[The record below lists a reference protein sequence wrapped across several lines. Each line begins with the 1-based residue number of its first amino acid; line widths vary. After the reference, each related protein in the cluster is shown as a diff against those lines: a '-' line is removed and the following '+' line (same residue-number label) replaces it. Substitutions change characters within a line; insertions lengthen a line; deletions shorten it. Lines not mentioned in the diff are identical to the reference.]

1 MGAAANPEKPS
12 LGAKPASWRIEIVMV
27 VVGLLFFG
35 LDLSLPLGVAGG
47 IPYVVVVSLSFW
59 SPRRHLALLSAVVC
73 SGLILAG
80 YFLSRPGGAWA
91 VVVANRVLAL
101 FAIWVIALLSF
112 LRSRTEERLQ
122 RSEARIRAIVETA
135 AEGIIT
141 IDARGIVESFNP
153 ASERL
158 FGYRAEEVVGQKV
171 NLLMP
176 APHRDAHDEYLRRY
190 LQTGEARIIGIG
202 REVEGRRKDGTLFPL
217 FLSVS
222 EMRFGQRRMFAGF
235 ISDMT
240 ERKRAE
246 EEIRQLNAELEER
259 VKRRT
264 RELELINRE
273 LEAFTYSV
281 SHDLRAPLRSI
292 DGFSQAVLE
301 DYQGKLEPEG
311 IDHLQRVRAAAKRM
325 GVLIDDLLTL
335 SRMSRAKMARQK
347 VDLAA
352 LAATVVQ
359 ELRDS
364 EPERRVEMAIGE
376 DLAGFGDPPLLRIVL
391 ENLLGNA
398 WKFTARQPVARIE
411 FNTTDV
417 EGERAYFVRD
427 NGAGFDMAYCE
438 KLFTAFQRLH
448 ATSEF
453 PGTGVGLATVQRII
467 HRHGGRVWAEGKE
480 GEGATFYFTL
490 GLPTDGGSA
499 QSDPQSP
506 APGRGAAAAD
516 QKRET

>member
-1 MGAAANPEKPS
+1 
-12 LGAKPASWRIEIVMV
+12 
-27 VVGLLFFG
+27 
-35 LDLSLPLGVAGG
+35 
-47 IPYVVVVSLSFW
+47 
-59 SPRRHLALLSAVVC
+59 
-73 SGLILAG
+73 
-80 YFLSRPGGAWA
+80 
-91 VVVANRVLAL
+91 
-101 FAIWVIALLSF
+101 
-112 LRSRTEERLQ
+112 
-122 RSEARIRAIVETA
+122 
-135 AEGIIT
+135 
-141 IDARGIVESFNP
+141 
-153 ASERL
+153 
-158 FGYRAEEVVGQKV
+158 
-171 NLLMP
+171 
-176 APHRDAHDEYLRRY
+176 
-190 LQTGEARIIGIG
+190 
-202 REVEGRRKDGTLFPL
+202 
-217 FLSVS
+217 
-222 EMRFGQRRMFAGF
+222 MRFGQRRMFAGF
-235 ISDMT
+235 INDMT

-264 RELELINRE
+264 RELELIYRE

-364 EPERRVEMAIGE
+364 EPERRVELAIGE

-506 APGRGAAAAD
+506 APGRGAAAGD